1 LLIHGQ
7 KKDRENMGNGHINIP
22 DEGISGF
29 KKSDYVS
36 PEKVLGPDV
45 RIEELPDGIRFYL
58 KGQVVNLGE
67 KRIVVNLYEMMRE
80 PDGLKL
86 RREHLEKFNNRI
98 PDDEEISLKYG
109 PSEEGYIWIAKWRD
123 IGGAEMGVMS
133 ETIRVSEKWR
143 GRFEEHQRKSK
154 GLAADSAQSL
164 PLAHIPAVPQA
175 PALGPMEI
183 INMMNAGEDRAFRNM
198 ERMAAIF
205 KGNHQDVPSSV
216 MEKAYESAG
225 AIMQKAMESNLQM
238 GKAVDKVIKR
248 NMEPVED
255 EGEEV
260 EEMGAPAD
268 LTANMP
274 AWLKPFLPQIET
286 WLGTLLGGGPMGAA
300 VKTLIISSD
309 QWKEIFEDQEK
320 FGTAVAA
327 MEQKFGSERTEKAM
341 NILLNRKPKTK
352 GK

>member
-1 LLIHGQ
+1 
-7 KKDRENMGNGHINIP
+7 
-22 DEGISGF
+22 
-29 KKSDYVS
+29 
-36 PEKVLGPDV
+36 
-45 RIEELPDGIRFYL
+45 
-58 KGQVVNLGE
+58 
-67 KRIVVNLYEMMRE
+67 
-80 PDGLKL
+80 
-86 RREHLEKFNNRI
+86 
-98 PDDEEISLKYG
+98 
-109 PSEEGYIWIAKWRD
+109 
-123 IGGAEMGVMS
+123 
-133 ETIRVSEKWR
+133 
-143 GRFEEHQRKSK
+143 
-154 GLAADSAQSL
+154 
-164 PLAHIPAVPQA
+164 
-175 PALGPMEI
+175 
-183 INMMNAGEDRAFRNM
+183 
-198 ERMAAIF
+198 
-205 KGNHQDVPSSV
+205 
-216 MEKAYESAG
+216 
-225 AIMQKAMESNLQM
+225 M